1 MLTAVENRV
10 ECPDCSFHHKQQV
23 HDRCL
28 AKLAGRSWQ
37 ITLAGWNRALN
48 QMPGLMLGHCCQ
60 RFYGIRRD
68 AEIAKIIRRSKDQPT
83 LIQHRQMNVG
93 IAETFDHAIC
103 TVLRRWLLHING
115 R

>member
-1 MLTAVENRV
+1 
-10 ECPDCSFHHKQQV
+10 
-23 HDRCL
+23 
-28 AKLAGRSWQ
+28 
-37 ITLAGWNRALN
+37 
-48 QMPGLMLGHCCQ
+48 MPGLMLGHCCQ

-103 TVLRRWLLHING
+103 TVLRRRLLHING
-115 R
+115 RCKKNGLGIVIDLDQFDDCLHRKGSETRGNTRGKKLGIANGG